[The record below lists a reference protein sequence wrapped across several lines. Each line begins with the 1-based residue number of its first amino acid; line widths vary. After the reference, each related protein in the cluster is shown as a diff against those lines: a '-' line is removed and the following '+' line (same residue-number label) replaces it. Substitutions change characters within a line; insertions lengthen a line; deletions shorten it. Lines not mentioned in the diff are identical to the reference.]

1 MSESHSLKHRLKILK
16 RIINSNHKKWTN
28 ILESNLKKLI
38 NLILKHPT
46 SFILWP
52 AALTFILSYPA
63 LYTLYASPTII
74 TNSGSRYSGSPSSFI
89 KQVSVDSLLK
99 NDNVGVNNNDINN
112 EIDFSFKQLWIQP
125 NIYSQNDLQSS
136 SSLSTTET
144 SEDNEHKNFKTLDK
158 DFLLTLLELQT
169 KLLNGL
175 ELYNSEKN
183 YADEM
188 SENIDDD
195 NDLIPNNKNKPLAF
209 LHSPLEYWN
218 NNASQLVED
227 DNVLKTI
234 HSKESVKSSAGIPL
248 GHLGLFSGIVKV
260 DGLVKSAE
268 AIQISMFYKPNNQNI
283 DNGEN
288 GETNKPDAGQIWDN
302 NLKNVQLNTS
312 KESPF
317 LIFTQNQIDPNLNE
331 NSVND
336 NNKEIN
342 ENQIFN
348 LKIKRTGFFETLSLK
363 YSLIVFI
370 LYVII
375 SLHNLHSIKSRS
387 GLLLAFTVELTLSI
401 FSAATL
407 TSFLFNNLNLLQLPL
422 QLVLSIVL
430 IICTENMFR
439 LVTQVS
445 KTSEEL
451 SLSSRLTSSFIKSGI
466 TSSNITLISIF
477 ICTFIISPFVG
488 NLSKEFCCFT
498 SLAVLIDHFLH
509 LTYFTAVLSVD
520 IRRLELEDFL
530 QKSNNNSKIYD
541 DDAFNG
547 NNNTNNDMTNIQR
560 ALHGDVD
567 YSSANNYK
575 KLNSS
580 NSSSFFSEFDS
591 NGNISFKKLIYKH
604 LLRIK
609 LPLFNSIYSTIVF
622 ISILIFYILQWTD
635 GLNSFDIDRSLS
647 QFNQT
652 NIVDKISSNKENRS
666 IDNSLENG
674 RRHKIYASTFKPSH
688 DTQFE
693 LNHNDENI
701 IYFQNPVL
709 DETYVLSV
717 NDFPTFTLFLDKRGL
732 ATELSL
738 LAQFLNEKELVK
750 NDNSIGG
757 NKSTRDISK
766 QVNTLSITVD
776 GPVVVTIKNHI
787 DAIKDNEDFV
797 DFNINTTYQFDIYY
811 LFEFVSCLM
820 FILAS
825 SSIILKIS
833 INTDNYDSLQSLSN
847 NIKSNESSAGTHS
860 NDLHSRDLVNG
871 HFLDIVRVCTSSCPF
886 IVSVGMDHKIL
897 VWSPLTIPIPP
908 PTQLPVSGRLLP
920 ITNIVMSNSG
930 SLIAVFS
937 NSGIIKC
944 WSRLSMSWVW
954 TLQIDPST
962 IGGTPIESFFRMRT
976 SVAGTNRRKVVA
988 RNSTTKNLKPRKP
1001 LGESTK
1007 NAPTGTESTKLS
1019 PAVGP
1024 HDSSNP
1030 GAQKKA
1036 LKPRGRATLQRTLSN
1051 SILKANNRSLSIDS
1065 TFDKSTNLKQLSQN
1079 TDNEFVIAFT
1089 NGEMLT
1095 VNCEDGTFTKTT
1107 FSKEPV
1113 VFAKKL
1119 SSPRVND
1126 RLVCTT
1132 RSGNLVVGTV
1142 INNKWKVRNIK
1153 VQKESYNS
1161 GRSLPTPAALSRTSS
1176 FNFQSF
1182 QEYQKFSAA
1191 NSLNTVSNNPY
1202 ATNSDISASPLV
1214 GQHSKFQPQPSLST
1228 TPYQNDYQGDNR
1240 KDYKDCVVETVP
1252 FVGMIIRACGLKA
1265 ELIDIQTGIMLMEFD
1280 IGQFKESTFQVF
1292 YPEPSHCR
1300 FCGCASIASFSVA
1313 YTELETNTL
1322 VVHTFSI
1329 DNRAKNNICLRVERD
1344 PRETRCLGFASVTEH
1359 QHWISNVEGWCAT
1372 DLNMLLGV
1380 RRKDNE
1386 DIEGPTNGLPR
1397 DYLNNSINSLDFINH
1412 DLRNRKSKISSAK
1425 KAQNVY
1431 PKISSTWEA
1440 WTMSASGHIRYYSI
1454 PDGTDSGLLIKRL
1467 GPVKKFGHKSIAVSF
1482 GNIMKILY
1490 LGNDNLIEEGEHD
1503 TEGLSAS
1510 SQTSTALSF
1519 INRRRKMI
1527 LKKYELTHSTNFNDT
1542 TVEETVV
1549 E

>member
-28 ILESNLKKLI
+28 ILESNLKRLI

-74 TNSGSRYSGSPSSFI
+74 TSSGSRYSGSPSSFI
-89 KQVSVDSLLK
+89 KQVSVHSLL
-99 NDNVGVNNNDINN
+99 NNNNIEINNNDINN

-125 NIYSQNDLQSS
+125 NPYSQNDLQSS
-136 SSLSTTET
+136 SSTTTT
-144 SEDNEHKNFKTLDK
+144 SENDEYNNFKTLDK
-158 DFLLTLLELQT
+158 DFLFKLLELQT

-183 YADEM
+183 YADEI
-188 SENIDDD
+188 SENIINDD
-195 NDLIPNNKNKPLAF
+195 DLIPNNKIKPLAF

-218 NNASQLVED
+218 NNASQLLQD

-268 AIQISMFYKPNNQNI
+268 AIQISMFYKPNIQNI
-283 DNGEN
+283 NNEEN
-288 GETNKPDAGQIWDN
+288 SEINQLDAGEIWDN
-302 NLKNVQLNTS
+302 NLKNIQLDTS
-312 KESPF
+312 KEFPF
-317 LIFTQNQIDPNLNE
+317 LIFTQNQVDKNLIY
-331 NSVND
+331 
-336 NNKEIN
+336 NNHEIN
-342 ENQIFN
+342 KNQIFN
-348 LKIKRTGFFETLSLK
+348 LKIKRTGFFETLTLK

-375 SLHNLHSIKSRS
+375 SLHNLYSIKSRS

-439 LVTQVS
+439 LVAQVS

-477 ICTFIISPFVG
+477 ICIFIISPFVG
-488 NLSKEFCCFT
+488 KLSKEFCCFA
-498 SLAVLIDHFLH
+498 SLAVLIDQFLH

-530 QKSNNNSKIYD
+530 QKTNNNGKIHDEDTFNEMSNNN
-541 DDAFNG
+541 
-547 NNNTNNDMTNIQR
+547 NNNNSNNDISNIQR
-560 ALHGDVD
+560 ALHGDIE
-567 YSSANNYK
+567 YSSGNNYK

-609 LPLFNSIYSTIVF
+609 LPLFNSIYSTIIF
-622 ISILIFYILQWTD
+622 ISILLFYILQWTD

-652 NIVDKISSNKENRS
+652 NVVNNSNKGNRN
-666 IDNSLENG
+666 INNIHKGGE
-674 RRHKIYASTFKPSH
+674 RHKIYASTFKTLH
-688 DTQFE
+688 DTDFE
-693 LNHNDENI
+693 INENGENNKI
-701 IYFQNPVL
+701 DFQNPVL
-709 DETYVLSV
+709 DETYELSV

-738 LAQFLNEKELVK
+738 LAQFLNEKELGK
-750 NDNSIGG
+750 NKNINGNS
-757 NKSTRDISK
+757 KSTKDMSK
-766 QVNTLSITVD
+766 QVNTLSITID
-776 GPVVVTIKNHI
+776 GPVVVTMRNHL
-787 DAIKDNEDFV
+787 DLNKDNEEFV
-797 DFNINTTYQFDIYY
+797 DFNIHTNYQFDIYY

-833 INTDNYDSLQSLSN
+833 IDKDNYDSLQSLST
-847 NIKSNESSAGTHS
+847 NITSNESSTGPHC
-860 NDLHSRDLVNG
+860 NDLHSRDLING

-937 NSGIIKC
+937 KSGIIKC

-976 SVAGTNRRKVVA
+976 AAAGTNRRKVVA
-988 RNSTTKNLKPRKP
+988 RNSTTKNLKPRKS
-1001 LGESTK
+1001 LKESAT
-1007 NAPTGTESTKLS
+1007 TTEITEAS
-1019 PAVGP
+1019 PAVDQN
-1024 HDSSNP
+1024 DSSNA

-1079 TDNEFVIAFT
+1079 TDNEFIIAFT

-1095 VNCEDGTFTKTT
+1095 VNCEDGTFTQST

-1191 NSLNTVSNNPY
+1191 NSINAVSNNPY
-1202 ATNSDISASPLV
+1202 ATNSTISSSPLV
-1214 GQHSKFQPQPSLST
+1214 GQHSKFQQQQPSLAAA
-1228 TPYQNDYQGDNR
+1228 YQNVNNYQGDIS

-1300 FCGCASIASFSVA
+1300 FCGCASIATFSVA

-1322 VVHTFSI
+1322 IVHTFSI

-1372 DLNMLLGV
+1372 DLNMLMGV

-1386 DIEGPTNGLPR
+1386 DNEGPTNGLSR
-1397 DYLNNSINSLDFINH
+1397 DYLNNSINSLDYINH
-1412 DLRNRKSKISSAK
+1412 DLRNRKSKTSSAK
-1425 KAQNVY
+1425 RAQNAY

-1519 INRRRKMI
+1519 INRRRKMV

-1542 TVEETVV
+1542 TAEETVV